1 MNNSTITEIVAEL
14 ERATVKFPT
23 WPTDPLHALGV
34 LHEEVG
40 ELSKEVLQLVYEP
53 HKTSAEA
60 VRREAFQAAAM
71 ALRFAMSLDAY
82 VYAPGPQHAQAAPKC
97 EVCAGTWT
105 TGPAA
110 QLCGAHLDTPCAPWH
125 A

>member
-1 MNNSTITEIVAEL
+1 MDNPTITEIVAEL

-53 HKTSAEA
+53 HKTSPEA
-60 VRREAFQAAAM
+60 VRREAIQAAAM

-82 VYAPGPQHAQAAPKC
+82 AYTPGDQHWQTA
-97 EVCAGTWT
+97 
-105 TGPAA
+105 
-110 QLCGAHLDTPCAPWH
+110 
-125 A
+125 